1 MSWVLAGLTLI
12 MVGYVCR
19 RVLHLDRRSQW
30 RRGLMPLSAER
41 EQIYQ
46 PVALEIETQTAIL
59 GITLNEALGEREF
72 GNQEN
77 AWRLVRLAVCQWD
90 RLAEIV
96 SLMLHAIAEDLSA
109 SRSIVAVR
117 SITTNR
123 FRSRAMIE
131 FVGTWDLLDQLIF
144 RSKLRYQLHIRV
156 LRRAIET
163 LTAEFRRSYRSA
175 ERSSESA
182 DEMWGNLDPAFHD
195 YDLIIKESLLALRA
209 FLIALPDSALQDFA
223 SSLKSVVTHSVRSKS
238 VPAPRQVE
246 F

>member
-1 MSWVLAGLTLI
+1 MCAVAYCTWTGAHNGRAALCPFPRNVNRFTSPSPWRLRPKLPSWGSL
-12 MVGYVCR
+12 
-19 RVLHLDRRSQW
+19 
-30 RRGLMPLSAER
+30 LMRL
-41 EQIYQ
+41 
-46 PVALEIETQTAIL
+46 LES
-59 GITLNEALGEREF
+59 EF

-96 SLMLHAIAEDLSA
+96 MLMLHAIAEDLSS

-131 FVGTWDLLDQLIF
+131 FVGTWDLLYQLIF

-163 LTAEFRRSYRSA
+163 LTAEFRRNYRSA

-223 SSLKSVVTHSVRSKS
+223 SSLKNVVTHSVRSKS
-238 VPAPRQVE
+238 APAPRQVE